1 MKNPAAGIQSFV
13 KVDIAIER
21 LGRVAKRFLTEAAME
36 LQRRMSFN
44 IPVDTGMARSH
55 IRWEVDQQ
63 SGFWARAGILY
74 PFSADNVNIATYPAM
89 MEMGIQRH
97 FVSFYNPDRSI
108 RWSFASWAVRH
119 GLGYWD
125 SGRARVMSVKTGRP
139 MGGLQVWGYSVPWIS
154 KAVRESE
161 PAIKSMLDR
170 LEGTI

>member
-1 MKNPAAGIQSFV
+1 MKNPAGIQSFV

-21 LGRVAKRFLTEAAME
+21 LGKVAKRFLTEAAME

-55 IRWEVDQQ
+55 IRSEVDP
-63 SGFWARAGILY
+63 SAFWARAGILY
-74 PFSADNVNIATYPAM
+74 PFSANNVNVATYPAM
-89 MEMGIQRH
+89 MEMGIRRH
-97 FVSFYNPDRSI
+97 FVSFYNPDRSL
-108 RWSFASWAVRH
+108 RWSFAAWAVRH

-125 SGRARVMSVKTGRP
+125 SSRSRVLNVKTGRP
-139 MGGLQVWGYSVPWIS
+139 MGGLQVWGYSVPWVS

-161 PAIKSMLDR
+161 PAIKSILDR